1 MINVVFQGKSWVIK
15 SILALDYTELM
26 CLGNSQS
33 ISCKWL
39 GNIAGLFLNHLFE

>member
-15 SILALDYTELM
+15 SILVLDYTELM
-26 CLGNSQS
+26 CLGNSLS

-39 GNIAGLFLNHLFE
+39 GNIAGLSLDHFYK